1 MSESK
6 KLQNPIFVFPLP
18 STVFYPDTL
27 LPLHIFESRYREM
40 LKDALAEDRLIGMVL
55 LKPGWESDYFGGPG
69 VVSIGCA
76 GKIDRSQL
84 LEDGKYN
91 IVLKGMSR
99 FRIREEISGKP
110 YRIAA
115 VEFLDELDD
124 EPVDFTQNG
133 LAGKLVSRFENYLK
147 LLPEDAK
154 KHLPELNDCK
164 ILSSLVDRI
173 AYRFD
178 FKTAQKQSF
187 LEELN
192 VRKRVDTILSVL
204 DLKTQIVK
212 IARDNKEK
220 EIDVGL
226 N

>member
-1 MSESK
+1 M
-6 KLQNPIFVFPLP
+6 
-18 STVFYPDTL
+18 
-27 LPLHIFESRYREM
+27 
-40 LKDALAEDRLIGMVL
+40 
-55 LKPGWESDYFGGPG
+55 
-69 VVSIGCA
+69 
-76 GKIDRSQL
+76 
-84 LEDGKYN
+84 
-91 IVLKGMSR
+91 
-99 FRIREEISGKP
+99 
-110 YRIAA
+110 
-115 VEFLDELDD
+115 DELDD

-164 ILSSLVDRI
+164 TLSSLVDRI